1 MNVFVVAALAVT
13 GAVFL
18 SGRPRLIRPVLIG
31 FTVLCLADWVLI
43 EDLGFLGGLGT
54 DPNSM
59 IPMVLLAAAGYLAVA
74 RAPAEA
80 AEPASSPAAAAS
92 WRDRLRIAAA
102 PQTLASASIGS
113 VAAVGAIGV
122 IILGA
127 APMAAAQ
134 ASPVADT
141 ILAQAIDGS
150 STPLDSPAPPFS
162 LTDQHGRDVTLASL
176 RGKVVLLTFLD
187 PVCTTDCPLEA
198 QEFRQA
204 GQLLGADDRR
214 VELVAIVAN
223 PVDYQLGYT
232 QAFDRQEGL
241 DGVPNWLYLTGSPAQ
256 LAQVWHGYGIA
267 AEIAPAGSMIAHSEV
282 AYVIDSARP
291 PPAGNGLR
299 PRPGHGS
306 HPVLVRRRADRRR
319 PPAAE
324 AVMNRPGRRLAAT
337 AVLLPAVMLAAGCAG
352 APATSAPATPAAPPS
367 PALNTS
373 LDTAAGTWAAVVM
386 GGSAA
391 QDNNFWQL
399 FIRPAG
405 STRWKLVTPPG
416 TADNGGLVLAGG
428 GQALVTGFRPSQDL
442 TYSPL
447 IQTSDGGQ
455 AWSSLNPLDAA
466 LASAPDA
473 LAVKPGSGE
482 MLALLDRGPA
492 EETAPGATTWS
503 TLASPAALAATPAG
517 RRCGLQALTA
527 AAFTPAGLPVLA
539 GTCTRPGTAGIF
551 TPGNGTW
558 QAAGPAIPAALAAQ
572 DVTVSRL
579 TRTAQ
584 GMTTLLTTGTGSR
597 ASLLAA
603 WSAGGSHWTV
613 SPPLPLHGAALAS
626 ASFGPGTI
634 AAIITSANR
643 GQITTGA
650 GSAWLPL
657 PPLPPGTATLAPGP
671 GGTADALA
679 VHGGTLIVWQY
690 APGGTAWAKI
700 QVINV
705 PIPYG
710 SSS

>member
-1 MNVFVVAALAVT
+1 
-13 GAVFL
+13 
-18 SGRPRLIRPVLIG
+18 
-31 FTVLCLADWVLI
+31 
-43 EDLGFLGGLGT
+43 
-54 DPNSM
+54 
-59 IPMVLLAAAGYLAVA
+59 
-74 RAPAEA
+74 
-80 AEPASSPAAAAS
+80 
-92 WRDRLRIAAA
+92 
-102 PQTLASASIGS
+102 
-113 VAAVGAIGV
+113 
-122 IILGA
+122 
-127 APMAAAQ
+127 
-134 ASPVADT
+134 
-141 ILAQAIDGS
+141 
-150 STPLDSPAPPFS
+150 
-162 LTDQHGRDVTLASL
+162 
-176 RGKVVLLTFLD
+176 
-187 PVCTTDCPLEA
+187 
-198 QEFRQA
+198 
-204 GQLLGADDRR
+204 
-214 VELVAIVAN
+214 
-223 PVDYQLGYT
+223 
-232 QAFDRQEGL
+232 
-241 DGVPNWLYLTGSPAQ
+241 
-256 LAQVWHGYGIA
+256 
-267 AEIAPAGSMIAHSEV
+267 
-282 AYVIDSARP
+282 
-291 PPAGNGLR
+291 
-299 PRPGHGS
+299 
-306 HPVLVRRRADRRR
+306 
-319 PPAAE
+319 
-324 AVMNRPGRRLAAT
+324 MNRPGRRLAAT
-337 AVLLPAVMLAAGCAG
+337 AVLLPAVMLTAGCAD
-352 APATSAPATPAAPPS
+352 APATSPPATQAAPPS
-367 PALNTS
+367 AALNTS

-399 FIRPAG
+399 FIRPVG

-428 GQALVTGFRPSQDL
+428 GRALVTGFRPSQDL

-447 IQTSDGGQ
+447 IQTSDGGA
-455 AWSSLNPLDAA
+455 AWTALNPLDAA
-466 LASAPDA
+466 LASTPDA

-503 TLASPAALAATPAG
+503 TLASPASVAATPAG

-539 GTCTRPGTAGIF
+539 GTCTRPGTVGIF

-558 QAAGPAIPAALAAQ
+558 QAAGPAIPATPAAQ
-572 DVTVSRL
+572 NVTVNRL

-603 WSAGGSHWTV
+603 WSADGSHWTV

-690 APGGTAWAKI
+690 APGGTTWAKI